1 MTRPPIVRC
10 AAQVVELSLTL
21 TLALTLTL
29 TLTGGRE
36 AYARE
41 PH

>member
-21 TLALTLTL
+21 TLTLTL
-29 TLTGGRE
+29 TLITCASRSVVGCVG
-36 AYARE
+36 
-41 PH
+41 